1 MVLQKCTS
9 NGTLDWFIKMVQ
21 KMVQE
26 NGTTKSYNKMADAQ
40 SGAIKVL
47 NKIVQQNSSMEWYNK
62 MVHKSVE

>member
-1 MVLQKCTS
+1 
-9 NGTLDWFIKMVQ
+9 
-21 KMVQE
+21 MVQE

-47 NKIVQQNSSMEWYNK
+47 NKIVLQNSSMEWYNK

>member
-1 MVLQKCTS
+1 
-9 NGTLDWFIKMVQ
+9 
-21 KMVQE
+21 MVQE
-26 NGTTKSYNKMADAQ
+26 NGTTKPYNKMADAQ